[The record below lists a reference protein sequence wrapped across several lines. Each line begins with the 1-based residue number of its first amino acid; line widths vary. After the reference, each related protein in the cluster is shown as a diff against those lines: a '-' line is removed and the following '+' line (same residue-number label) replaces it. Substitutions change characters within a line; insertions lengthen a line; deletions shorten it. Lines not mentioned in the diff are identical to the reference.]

1 MTDPEVLETRFPVRV
16 DEFSI
21 RQGSGGA
28 GQFTGGEG
36 IIRKLRFLE
45 PMTATVLSSH
55 RETMPH
61 GASGGGAGAIG
72 ENTVVRANGIV
83 EPLKGNDVAQMAA
96 GDVFVLK
103 SPGGGGFGT
112 PTS

>member
-1 MTDPEVLETRFPVRV
+1 
-16 DEFSI
+16 
-21 RQGSGGA
+21 
-28 GQFTGGEG
+28 
-36 IIRKLRFLE
+36 
-45 PMTATVLSSH
+45 
-55 RETMPH
+55 MPH